1 MSYSSESQNSV
12 SENPHPRPLR
22 ISIAM
27 ATYNGAKYLEE
38 QLASFVVQSQ
48 LPYEL
53 VVCDDGSADATLEI
67 LHRFAHS
74 APFPVR
80 IVCNEKRLGY
90 DDNFLKAASFCE
102 GDWIAFSDQDDVWLP
117 DKLRQIGKTISSF
130 QDVALVIHAADIV
143 DADLRPLRADP
154 VLGSALRKILQS
166 RRRAKTF
173 GHRQAAMLRG
183 LGASPGFTMCFRNEL
198 IRQSKGIERPL
209 SFLSPGPI
217 DRDLRWAIGTHDRW
231 ICMISSV
238 FGNVVAIPEVLALHR
253 RHVDAATFDSRPK
266 VDALNLGCRLLK
278 VYGHSP
284 EGYLRNAEAAAAVAD
299 CLEKF
304 STKLSP
310 PAKARC
316 AHLARRMRRHA
327 EARRS
332 RANFYSR
339 PQSWGARF
347 VTLAHAVVLGDY
359 WDRLHAGLGSKVFAK
374 DLVYLIAGRLIDRTR
389 SSGPVTERKRQRRF
403 GRP

>member
-1 MSYSSESQNSV
+1 MSCSSESQNSV
-12 SENPHPRPLR
+12 SENPHPRSLR
-22 ISIAM
+22 VSIAM

-67 LHRFAHS
+67 LHRFARK

-80 IVCNEKRLGY
+80 IVCNDERLGY
-90 DDNFLKAASFCE
+90 GDNFLKAASLCE

-117 DKLRQIGKTISSF
+117 DKLRQIGMTISRF
-130 QDVALVIHAADIV
+130 EGVALVIHAADIV
-143 DADLRPLRADP
+143 DADLRPLRK
-154 VLGSALRKILQS
+154 VFQ
-166 RRRAKTF
+166 RRQRAKMF
-173 GHRQAAMLRG
+173 GYRHAVMLG
-183 LGASPGFTMCFRNEL
+183 EVPYGFTMCFRNEL
-198 IRQSKGIERPL
+198 VRQSKDIERPL

-217 DRDLRWAIGTHDRW
+217 HPDLRWAVGGHDTW

-238 FGNVVAIPEVLALHR
+238 FGNVVATPEVLALYR
-253 RHVDAATFDSRPK
+253 RHSDALSFDSRPEA
-266 VDALNLGCRLLK
+266 DATNLGHRLLK
-278 VYGHSP
+278 FYGDPP
-284 EGYLRNAEAAAAVAD
+284 ERYARDAGAAAAVAD
-299 CLEKF
+299 CFEKF

-327 EARRS
+327 EARHS

-339 PQSWGARF
+339 PQSWGGRF
-347 VTLAHAVVLGDY
+347 VTLARAVVTGDY
-359 WDRLHAGLGSKVFAK
+359 WNRLHAGLGSKAFAK
-374 DLVYLIAGRLIDRTR
+374 DCVYLIAGRFIDRLIRQTR
-389 SSGPVTERKRQRRF
+389 SVS
-403 GRP
+403 

>member
-1 MSYSSESQNSV
+1 
-12 SENPHPRPLR
+12 
-22 ISIAM
+22 
-27 ATYNGAKYLEE
+27 
-38 QLASFVVQSQ
+38 
-48 LPYEL
+48 
-53 VVCDDGSADATLEI
+53 
-67 LHRFAHS
+67 
-74 APFPVR
+74 
-80 IVCNEKRLGY
+80 
-90 DDNFLKAASFCE
+90 
-102 GDWIAFSDQDDVWLP
+102 
-117 DKLRQIGKTISSF
+117 
-130 QDVALVIHAADIV
+130 
-143 DADLRPLRADP
+143 
-154 VLGSALRKILQS
+154 
-166 RRRAKTF
+166 
-173 GHRQAAMLRG
+173 MLRG

-217 DRDLRWAIGTHDRW
+217 DRDLRWTIGTHDRW

-253 RHVDAATFDSRPK
+253 RHVDAATFDSRPEAN
-266 VDALNLGCRLLK
+266 ALNLGRRFLK
-278 VYGHSP
+278 VYGHSA

-316 AHLARRMRRHA
+316 VHLARRMRRHA

-332 RANFYSR
+332 RANFYSGGPR
-339 PQSWGARF
+339 NCGARF

-374 DLVYLIAGRLIDRTR
+374 DLVYLIAGRLIDQLVRQGR
-389 SSGPVTERKRQRRF
+389 SPSENGSDDLAAPE
-403 GRP
+403 